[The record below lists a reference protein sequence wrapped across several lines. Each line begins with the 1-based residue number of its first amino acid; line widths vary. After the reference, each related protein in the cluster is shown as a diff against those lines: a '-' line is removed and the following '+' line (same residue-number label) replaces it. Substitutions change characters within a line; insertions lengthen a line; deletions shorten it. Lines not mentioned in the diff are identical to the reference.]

1 MTIQHES
8 LPWVEV
14 EKAASTAAAAAEQ
27 SRMESAQQV
36 VALAD
41 QAHTASA
48 RAQEIEKRAE
58 DLKTALMAAQASQQR
73 LTAELEAERHQHGA
87 TREQS
92 NAVSTELMTVKA
104 RAEAQ
109 AEVQFEQ
116 VERLKRV
123 EADLAAARGA
133 AATARE
139 ETAQLRGQ
147 AEALQAQHAHLI
159 EGSQHID

>member
-1 MTIQHES
+1 VTIQHES

-48 RAQEIEKRAE
+48 HAQEIEKRAE